1 MCFNNDSAFNQVGS
15 RDGDAVCQGEQV
27 SVFFVMPMVP
37 PSVNHYVKHTRTGRR
52 YVTGEATAFKQAL
65 ADFNRGEFVQGRA
78 FSVQIDVT
86 LGKGDRG
93 DVDNFPK
100 LCLDGLADAGAFR
113 DFKGKPLSDAYV
125 TKLCVNV
132 DRKTRPEEGQ
142 TIIGVSSC

>member
-1 MCFNNDSAFNQVGS
+1 M
-15 RDGDAVCQGEQV
+15 

-65 ADFNRGEFVQGRA
+65 AAFNHGDFVQGKA
-78 FSVQIDVT
+78 FSVQIDVI

-113 DFKGKPLSDAYV
+113 DLKGKTLSDAYV
-125 TKLCVNV
+125 TKLCVKV
-132 DRKTRPEEGQ
+132 DRNTRPAEGQ
-142 TIIGVSSC
+142 TIIGVVPCK